1 MSQHDP
7 KLGQVLGGFT
17 DVKVNGVRN
26 DVVVYQSGLLLLADH
41 SHSDPKRLRQVLDAT
56 PVQELIRLNRFVGFT
71 DITHAQILKAGA
83 PFKVAIDL
91 AGGEQLE
98 IAERWTSASLG
109 KDDGKL
115 FQNLLSNLRN
125 TGPMP
130 EAAATEA
137 ARTWA
142 EDAVVL
148 DAMSNVKV
156 NGIEYDLVI
165 LDIGLVFIA
174 DPGGFEHGKKRLA
187 TLVKATAPYEIV
199 GRNWLVRYE
208 QIVDAK
214 ITKSVPVT
222 SELELYDGLRL
233 ALTEG
238 RLIQSLTDDTREV
251 LRAALCS
258 VGATI
263 PV

>member
-1 MSQHDP
+1 M
-7 KLGQVLGGFT
+7 LGGFT

-26 DVVVYQSGLLLLADH
+26 DVVVYEAGLLLLADH
-41 SHSDPKRLRQVLDAT
+41 SHSDPKRLRQVLEAT
-56 PVQELIRLNRFVGFT
+56 PVRELLRRNRFVGFT
-71 DITHAQILKAGA
+71 DFTHARILKAGT

-98 IAERWTSASLG
+98 IAERWTSTSLG

-115 FQNLLSNLRN
+115 LQDLLGDLRN

-130 EAAATEA
+130 DAAAAEA

-142 EDAVVL
+142 EDAVIL

-156 NGIEYDLVI
+156 NGIDYDLVI

-174 DPGGFEHGKKRLA
+174 DPGGFEHGRRRLA
-187 TLVKATAPYEIV
+187 ALVQTTAPHEIV

-208 QIVDAK
+208 QVVDAR
-214 ITKSVPVT
+214 ITRSVPVT
-222 SELELYDGLRL
+222 GELELYDGLRL
-233 ALTEG
+233 AITEG
-238 RLIQSLTDDTREV
+238 RFIQSLTDDTRDV

-263 PV
+263 PI

>member
-1 MSQHDP
+1 MSQDEP
-7 KLGQVLGGFT
+7 ELGQVLGGFT

-26 DVVVYQSGLLLLADH
+26 DVVVFRSGLLILADH
-41 SHSDPKRLRQVLDAT
+41 SHSDPKRLRHVLDAT
-56 PVQELIRLNRFVGFT
+56 PAQELVRRNRFVRST
-71 DITHAQILKAGA
+71 DITHARILKSGA

-98 IAERWTSASLG
+98 IAERWTSTSLG

-115 FQNLLSNLRN
+115 FQDLLGNLRN

-130 EAAATEA
+130 EAAAVEA
-137 ARTWA
+137 ARALA

-174 DPGGFEHGKKRLA
+174 DPGGFEHGEKRLA
-187 TLVKATAPYEIV
+187 ALVETTAPYDIV

-208 QIVDAK
+208 QVVDAR
-214 ITKSVPVT
+214 ITRTVPVT
-222 SELELYDGLRL
+222 GELELYDGLRL
-233 ALTEG
+233 SLMEG
-238 RLIQSLTDDTREV
+238 RFIQTLTDDTREV